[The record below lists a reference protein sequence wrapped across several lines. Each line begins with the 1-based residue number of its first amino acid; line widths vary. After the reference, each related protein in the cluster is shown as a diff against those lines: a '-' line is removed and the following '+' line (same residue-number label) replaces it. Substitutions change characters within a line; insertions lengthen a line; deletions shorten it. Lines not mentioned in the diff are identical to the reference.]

1 MLAMCVVSLYVTLL
15 SVSPTSGLVSVDGRS
30 DTGRENYNTL
40 CTVTV
45 YYVHIHVYTYILP
58 VNVRTYAY
66 NTDHMY
72 ISQSI
77 WLACFVVCSSVHVL
91 QLHAATVSYI
101 RRVCT
106 CVLNVS
112 YLRQDLNVYRL
123 TTCLISSQVSLSTML
138 P

>member
-1 MLAMCVVSLYVTLL
+1 MHSLAMYVLSLYVTLL

-66 NTDHMY
+66 TCMPQLYLTHAQY
-72 ISQSI
+72 
-77 WLACFVVCSSVHVL
+77 VHV
-91 QLHAATVSYI
+91 Y
-101 RRVCT
+101 
-106 CVLNVS
+106 
-112 YLRQDLNVYRL
+112 
-123 TTCLISSQVSLSTML
+123 
-138 P
+138 